1 MNKDE
6 KNIETKN
13 YCELLK
19 TNINRQ
25 CKITRDKTSNSKEC
39 EYRQQTKK
47 CYVLSTKANNKK
59 SKVESKSTFKDNIS
73 TTEFNSKHKK
83 NITLEMIED
92 YRNIRNDSN
101 VDINIIDIN
110 DLHKNLQKQ
119 SEYIKENLNIG
130 LFWIYKMGI
139 NISNGFI
146 IPDDFYRNE

>member
-6 KNIETKN
+6 KNIETKK

-25 CKITRDKTSNSKEC
+25 CKITHDKTSNSKDC
-39 EYRQQTKK
+39 EYRQKKNK
-47 CYVLSTKANNKK
+47 CYVLSTKSNNKK
-59 SKVESKSTFKDNIS
+59 SKVDNIS
-73 TTEFNSKHKK
+73 TKEFNSKHKK
-83 NITLEMIED
+83 KITLEMIED
-92 YRNIRNDSN
+92 YRNIRNDLN
-101 VDINIIDIN
+101 LDMNINDIN

-139 NISNGFI
+139 NIPNGFI